1 MATFATVHATSTG
14 FSGGPGFHTFHF
26 GVAVEPFN
34 SPAAVLACQRV
45 IDAYTAAR
53 NLWPGSWS
61 ITVSDEVEVADVA
74 SGTLTTS
81 LTGTTGTVTGNA
93 GAGTV
98 YGPSAAGIVVA
109 YTTAGIV
116 NGKHVRGRT
125 FHVPVASVTNE
136 GDGTPTTGAK
146 VLATAFGVAIRNA
159 GATDCVFGVYSRKID
174 AAHATA
180 ASPVRDGSFHGATGS
195 TVSDKYAVLRSRRD

>member
-26 GVAVEPFN
+26 GVAIEPFN
-34 SPAAVLACQRV
+34 APAAVLACQRV
-45 IDAYTAAR
+45 LDAYTAAR

-61 ITVSDEVEVADVA
+61 LTVSDEVEVADVA
-74 SGTLTTS
+74 SGTLVST

-98 YGPSAAGIVVA
+98 YGPSAAGIVVS
-109 YTTAGIV
+109 YSTAGIV

-136 GDGTPTTGAK
+136 GDGTPTTAAK
-146 VLATAFGVAIRNA
+146 VLATAFGVSMRNA
-159 GATDCVFGVYSRKID
+159 GATDCVFGVYSRKYPGRTLPTPIP
-174 AAHATA
+174 A
-180 ASPVRDGSFHGATGS
+180 RDGTFWGATGS